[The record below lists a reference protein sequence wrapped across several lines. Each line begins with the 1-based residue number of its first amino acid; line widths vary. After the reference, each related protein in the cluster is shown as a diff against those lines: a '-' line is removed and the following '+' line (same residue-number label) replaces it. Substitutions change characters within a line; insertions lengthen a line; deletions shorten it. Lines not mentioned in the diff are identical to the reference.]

1 MELPKLRIAF
11 NMRQKLA
18 LLEQETKDTP
28 QITDSCAQ
36 AGLILLT
43 AETRGGIWRRTIEE
57 FILGPQQLRTVSGQ
71 LSVERD
77 ELRKLSMASV
87 AGRPIKLNV
96 DEPLVIESDR
106 LNKKPVIPVVADMV
120 PYVLSN
126 EPAPIP
132 AFALYFPT
140 ITPAM
145 PEERRQ
151 VGSSWKG
158 TLSVACGAGVFTVS
172 YGVTLREYLS
182 DDPVVQIVIDSQ
194 PSSSRAGKI
203 MLHMLPQGSWMACIS
218 HKDSACRWAKGQWG
232 ASIRAMYKTSDENV
246 DVEVRRWQNDFALER
261 TLLPFNEQEILPAV
275 WKSDLNPETVG
286 IR

>member
-1 MELPKLRIAF
+1 MEVPKLKIAF
-11 NMRQKLA
+11 NMRQRLA

-28 QITDSCAQ
+28 QITDSCSQ
-36 AGLILLT
+36 AGLILLM
-43 AETRGGIWRRTIEE
+43 AETRGGVWRRVIEE
-57 FILGPQQLRTVSGQ
+57 YILGPAQLKSVSAA
-71 LSVERD
+71 LSVKRE

-145 PEERRQ
+145 PEER
-151 VGSSWKG
+151 
-158 TLSVACGAGVFTVS
+158 
-172 YGVTLREYLS
+172 
-182 DDPVVQIVIDSQ
+182 
-194 PSSSRAGKI
+194 
-203 MLHMLPQGSWMACIS
+203 
-218 HKDSACRWAKGQWG
+218 
-232 ASIRAMYKTSDENV
+232 
-246 DVEVRRWQNDFALER
+246 
-261 TLLPFNEQEILPAV
+261 
-275 WKSDLNPETVG
+275 
-286 IR
+286 